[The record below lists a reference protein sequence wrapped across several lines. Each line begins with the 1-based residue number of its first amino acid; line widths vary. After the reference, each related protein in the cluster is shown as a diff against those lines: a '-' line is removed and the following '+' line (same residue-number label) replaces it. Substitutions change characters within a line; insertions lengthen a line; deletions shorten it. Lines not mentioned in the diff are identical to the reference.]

1 MHTFHLISTKLIGLG
16 NYNESN
22 AHFFDNIYKINF
34 FIFFQKTYS
43 IQNKYKF
50 LNEAIENIFNT
61 DEVKEKFFYYFNKIQ
76 NTYNAFS
83 RFAFLYKYKKAKIM
97 VNTDLIMNEIKEDDK
112 YIYCLFQNNCKY
124 LFNIHELVKILH
136 NSIANSHHF
145 FSNPIPVKNPYNN
158 IIINKSGLYNIY
170 FFIKTKTVLH
180 PELFYY
186 FFKTDFDMNNFVKK
200 YQYLLRNFSIKNSLN
215 NSSKKKTLNNIYC
228 MIDDYNSFIKVRQ
241 HQIII
246 DSTFPKDLLIKIMKP
261 YLELFITS
269 QYSLLYTDRIQC
281 KKLLNK
287 KLLAFNKF
295 NPLFGRKN
303 YIKKNDY
310 AYNQNNLAGLDG
322 LDNSN
327 TSERVEYSTKHIS
340 FYQIENDFMNN
351 HSSDLIEDYDVND
364 IENDSDIENE
374 TEIDND
380 DEMTIIENIISLHQ
394 L

>member
-1 MHTFHLISTKLIGLG
+1 
-16 NYNESN
+16 
-22 AHFFDNIYKINF
+22 
-34 FIFFQKTYS
+34 
-43 IQNKYKF
+43 
-50 LNEAIENIFNT
+50 
-61 DEVKEKFFYYFNKIQ
+61 
-76 NTYNAFS
+76 
-83 RFAFLYKYKKAKIM
+83 
-97 VNTDLIMNEIKEDDK
+97 
-112 YIYCLFQNNCKY
+112 
-124 LFNIHELVKILH
+124 
-136 NSIANSHHF
+136 
-145 FSNPIPVKNPYNN
+145 
-158 IIINKSGLYNIY
+158 
-170 FFIKTKTVLH
+170 
-180 PELFYY
+180 
-186 FFKTDFDMNNFVKK
+186 
-200 YQYLLRNFSIKNSLN
+200 
-215 NSSKKKTLNNIYC
+215 